1 MWNLKKILCW
11 PESSLSDEL
20 FARLFTKWLLE
31 NGIGLNQ
38 GHINRIK
45 RRNHPYTFQ
54 YYNKIKMRHLLSFS
68 CFGIN
73 VMSGCLFF
81 SGYKFLFPIIRLS
94 RLSTRCGVATR
105 INLVLFNIKWTKL
118 CNKRFCVQR
127 FFLSFKKL
135 NEMRSSSD
143 GTNLKSL
150 LPQIPTSSLQGLLLI
165 SVWQSTSHKMEL
177 EVFFSFDI
185 YVLIVFKRILKLLG
199 TSPHLH
205 VKIFHSKDRLK

>member
-38 GHINRIK
+38 GHINKIK

-81 SGYKFLFPIIRLS
+81 SGYKFLFPLIRLY

-118 CNKRFCVQR
+118 CNKRFCVER
-127 FFLSFKKL
+127 
-135 NEMRSSSD
+135 
-143 GTNLKSL
+143 
-150 LPQIPTSSLQGLLLI
+150 
-165 SVWQSTSHKMEL
+165 
-177 EVFFSFDI
+177 FFSFFQK
-185 YVLIVFKRILKLLG
+185 VEWNALIIWRHKSEIL
-199 TSPHLH
+199 TSSNPNILSARPLTHLFLT
-205 VKIFHSKDRLK
+205 KYIT